1 MVIKISRRTKQ
12 LIKNVC
18 CFIFLFNIEA
28 SLSNNSQSLDLDLDI
43 DNDNDSNADAL
54 TDGLLIL
61 RHAFGLRESDLTN
74 DAIALLHQMPLA
86 S

>member
-1 MVIKISRRTKQ
+1 MVIKISRRTRQ
-12 LIKNVC
+12 LIKNMC

-28 SLSNNSQSLDLDLDI
+28 SLSNNSQSLDLDI
-43 DNDNDSNADAL
+43 DNDSNADAL

>member
-1 MVIKISRRTKQ
+1 M
-12 LIKNVC
+12 C

-28 SLSNNSQSLDLDLDI
+28 SLSNNSQSLDLDI
-43 DNDNDSNADAL
+43 DNDSNADAL